1 MQKTKQQKEKIM
13 NRAKELIPKSDQE
26 IKDEYFYDRA
36 MMRQTAI
43 NITDTVSLNLL
54 KKNEGQN

>member
-1 MQKTKQQKEKIM
+1 M

-43 NITDTVSLNLL
+43 NITDTVSVCLLN
-54 KKNEGQN
+54 KNEGQN